1 MIILQDI
8 KTLEPDQLKE
18 RLDAMN
24 DYLKELDCAVEDAND
39 EDYSDILAELEED
52 EGEEVLESLPSVP
65 TTIIEKESSPE
76 KEEEKV
82 ETRVAVMEEQLFFVC
97 FLFFFFSINRRF
109 FCCLNIRDRTK
120 EKVPY
125 YIVSQYRVRTTTN
138 RMS

>member
-1 MIILQDI
+1 
-8 KTLEPDQLKE
+8 
-18 RLDAMN
+18 MN

-82 ETRVAVMEEQLFFVC
+82 ETRVAVMEE
-97 FLFFFFSINRRF
+97 
-109 FCCLNIRDRTK
+109 
-120 EKVPY
+120 
-125 YIVSQYRVRTTTN
+125 
-138 RMS
+138 